1 MPRRSVDA
9 RCGFAAVG
17 VTDRRVVTD
26 LSFSIISAPSAAGG
40 SATAVVPDAILPGI
54 SSYQFVIAS
63 RLFVH
68 REARTEY
75 LAV

>member
-26 LSFSIISAPSAAGG
+26 LSFSIISAPSAAGASG
-40 SATAVVPDAILPGI
+40 ILPRRSGWDI
-54 SSYQFVIAS
+54 SVTAS
-63 RLFVH
+63 P
-68 REARTEY
+68 AW
-75 LAV
+75 